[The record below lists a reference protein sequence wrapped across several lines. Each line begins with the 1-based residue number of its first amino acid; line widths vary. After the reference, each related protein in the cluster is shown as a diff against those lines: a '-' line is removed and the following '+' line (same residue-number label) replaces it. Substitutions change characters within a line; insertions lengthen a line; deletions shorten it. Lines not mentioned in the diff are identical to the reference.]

1 MQLYWLKIPNNNES
15 ALHNN
20 NNEKFSELVF
30 LILSFAC
37 NILKPIYTLLNIKT
51 PKSASQ
57 KFGFHNGLNFLCYIQ
72 QRIGNE
78 AQNISQIHT
87 YFVGLSV
94 SACGKDKSTLEEV
107 QRKYPSN
114 YGNKSPSAL
123 CWEEKKI
130 K

>member
-1 MQLYWLKIPNNNES
+1 MHLYLLRILNNNES

-20 NNEKFSELVF
+20 NFEKLSEFVF
-30 LILSFAC
+30 LILSFTC
-37 NILKPIYTLLNIKT
+37 NILKSIYTLLDIKT

-57 KFGFHNGLNFLCYIQ
+57 KFGFNKGLNFLCYIQ

-78 AQNISQIHT
+78 AQNVSQIHT
-87 YFVGLSV
+87 YFIGLSV
-94 SACGKDKSTLEEV
+94 SACGKDKSILEEV

-123 CWEEKKI
+123 C
-130 K
+130 